1 MADAVAQPDATAAP
15 LNEIQRCVD
24 TFIAPS
30 KTARDIV
37 RSGAWWGPFI
47 VLVIISIAFSFTVG
61 KKIGWAA
68 VYDNQISQT
77 PKVKE
82 MIQSLPADQQVAARQ
97 KGIARQ
103 PYSAYGA
110 PVFSLIFTAI
120 FALLVWPTV
129 NFGFGGTAKYG
140 KIFAVFMY
148 SNLIAYG
155 ARFLL
160 AMVAV
165 FAGLSPDSF
174 NLNNPV
180 GTNIGY
186 YLAGGGS
193 PLWLVTVGTF
203 FDIFGIWAL
212 VFSVIGC
219 AVVGRVKTSSA
230 AIAIFGWWV
239 LFMLGITGLVAAF
252 S

>member
-1 MADAVAQPDATAAP
+1 
-15 LNEIQRCVD
+15 
-24 TFIAPS
+24 
-30 KTARDIV
+30 
-37 RSGAWWGPFI
+37 
-47 VLVIISIAFSFTVG
+47 
-61 KKIGWAA
+61 
-68 VYDNQISQT
+68 
-77 PKVKE
+77 
-82 MIQSLPADQQVAARQ
+82 
-97 KGIARQ
+97 
-103 PYSAYGA
+103 
-110 PVFSLIFTAI
+110 
-120 FALLVWPTV
+120 
-129 NFGFGGTAKYG
+129 
-140 KIFAVFMY
+140 MY

-193 PLWLVTVGTF
+193 PLWLVTLGTF